1 MVAMSSRTDDLAR
14 LWEWTSDQ
22 QFHGYSPLY
31 ERIALTVAGDQA
43 TLALVSSL
51 PPNSHLP
58 LALFAAVHYLLLDGL
73 DHPLAEVYAGRS
85 DADPAPLFIEVC
97 RTHWDEI
104 ESVLA
109 TRHVQTNDCGRSALI
124 GPGLTWLAARLP
136 RPPALIDVGASAGLS
151 LLCDRYRLDYGNH
164 GVTGPEDSTV
174 EVRCRVVGGDP
185 PIAERLP
192 VLDPRIGIDRSPL
205 DLSAPADARWLLAC
219 FWPDTGRLERTAASI
234 RLAQADLPQLVSGDA
249 NEVLPGCPGRPAR
262 RNACGG
268 HDDMGLRLLLDRTA
282 SPVRRDPR
290 PRVARPPAGLAQRRG
305 PRGGRGVGR
314 RRSPESRRERR
325 RSAGCDPL
333 RRRCPDRATPGLH
346 PGPRQLDRLAGSGPL
361 TPQSET
367 WQTAST
373 LLPSGSRTKAP

>member
-1 MVAMSSRTDDLAR
+1 M
-14 LWEWTSDQ
+14 
-22 QFHGYSPLY
+22 
-31 ERIALTVAGDQA
+31 
-43 TLALVSSL
+43 SSL

-73 DHPLAEVYAGRS
+73 DHPLAEVYADRS

-164 GVTGPEDSTV
+164 GATGPEDSTV

-249 NEVLPGCPGRPAR
+249 NEVLPDVLAGLPDGTPAVVMTTWAFAYFSIEQRHRFVEILDHASRDRPLAWLSAEAPGVVEALAVDEVPSHDGSGADLLGAILFEGGVRTEQLLAFTQAHGNWIDWRAPAR
-262 RNACGG
+262 
-268 HDDMGLRLLLDRTA
+268 
-282 SPVRRDPR
+282 
-290 PRVARPPAGLAQRRG
+290 
-305 PRGGRGVGR
+305 
-314 RRSPESRRERR
+314 
-325 RSAGCDPL
+325 
-333 RRRCPDRATPGLH
+333 
-346 PGPRQLDRLAGSGPL
+346 
-361 TPQSET
+361 
-367 WQTAST
+367 
-373 LLPSGSRTKAP
+373 